1 MSEFTDE
8 CWFQAEEWANAR
20 AAERSYNTR
29 AGAQLEIDEGAKLG
43 KLFDELEQLRNA
55 EKAADAE
62 IEHLRAENAV
72 LEAKL
77 SSFDNI
83 EKMSIVSNKLA
94 ELDWF
99 RRREREVLERL
110 FRKNAD
116 DGRFATLLDWEE
128 ANPRPGGGT

>member
-1 MSEFTDE
+1 MTADEAIADVRAKQRGDYASRSEALLADE
-8 CWFQAEEWANAR
+8 VE
-20 AAERSYNTR
+20 S
-29 AGAQLEIDEGAKLG
+29 
-43 KLFDELEQLRNA
+43 
-55 EKAADAE
+55 
-62 IEHLRAENAV
+62 LRAENAV